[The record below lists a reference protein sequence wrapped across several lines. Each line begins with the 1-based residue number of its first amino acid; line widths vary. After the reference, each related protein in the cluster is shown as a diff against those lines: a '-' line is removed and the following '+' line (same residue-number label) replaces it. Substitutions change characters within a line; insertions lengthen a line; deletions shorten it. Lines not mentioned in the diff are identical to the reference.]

1 MALGIKCDRCKKFMD
16 MSNENTT
23 YRSSNVKL
31 KYYTLLCDCSYKAY
45 NRTFHLCDSCYEIFM
60 NEFLNNESEED

>member
-16 MSNENTT
+16 MSDTT
-23 YRSSNVKL
+23 YSSNVRL
-31 KYYTLLCDCSYKAY
+31 KYYTFICDCSYKY

>member
-16 MSNENTT
+16 MSDTT
-23 YRSSNVKL
+23 YSSNFRL
-31 KYYTLLCDCSYKAY
+31 KYYTFICDCSYKTY